1 MERQKALNLFIKK
14 HWKKIG
20 LIFCILI
27 FLVRFIPL
35 PYYFVEGPGG
45 AISLRSAVKVDGK
58 NDKQKGDFYLTAVS
72 MWHPTLSDLLKAKFF
87 SEFEEL
93 MTQKEVMGSYD
104 KTEYWQVQ
112 KYLLESSRNAA
123 IYQASKLAGFSSK
136 LTFEG
141 VNVMSVDKHSK
152 FYEKLEV
159 GDIVTGVD
167 GITFRNTKEMTS
179 YIQSKKTG
187 QEVTVSFEHKKKK
200 KQVKEKLIYL
210 QENKSSGIGIS
221 LVDHTKVKTDV
232 PIKID
237 LDKVGG
243 PSGGMMFTLEI
254 YQLLSGKNLRH
265 GKKIA
270 GTGTM
275 EETGTVGRIG
285 GIDKKVVSASQQ
297 GIEIFL
303 APNDEITQKMRK
315 DDPKIV
321 SNYEEAKKTAKK
333 INTKMKIVP
342 VRTVQEAVTFLESLK

>member
-1 MERQKALNLFIKK
+1 LNSFIKK

-20 LIFCILI
+20 IVLCILI

-35 PYYFVEGPGG
+35 PYYFIEGPGG

-58 NDKQKGDFYLTAVS
+58 KDKQKGDFYLTAVS
-72 MWHPTLSDLLKAKFF
+72 MWHPTLPDLIKAKFF

-93 MTQKEVMGSYD
+93 VTQEEVMGSYD
-104 KTEYWQVQ
+104 TTEYWQVQ
-112 KYLLESSRNAA
+112 NYLLESSRNVA
-123 IYQASKLAGFSSK
+123 IYQASKLAGLTSK

-141 VNVMSVDKHSK
+141 VNVMSVDKRSK
-152 FYEKLEV
+152 FYGKLEV
-159 GDIVTGVD
+159 GDIVTSID
-167 GITFRNTKEMTS
+167 GLTFRNTKEMIA
-179 YIQSKKTG
+179 YVQSKKAG
-187 QEVTVSFEHKKKK
+187 QIVTVYFEHKKKK
-200 KQVKEKLIYL
+200 RQVKEKLVYL
-210 QENKSSGIGIS
+210 KENKSSGIGIS
-221 LVDHTKVKTDV
+221 LVDNTKVKTNV

-275 EETGTVGRIG
+275 EETGAVGRIG

-315 DDPKIV
+315 DDPKLA
-321 SNYEEAKKTAKK
+321 SNYEEAKRTAEK

-342 VRTVQEAVTFLESLK
+342 VKTIQEAVTYLENLK